1 MSLNYNIKDMNILKS
16 FFQVGLGTI
25 INILLSLFTT
35 PIITRIVDPVDYG
48 KFQIFTSYT
57 GIVVSFLYVGLNDAI
72 YRFFYS
78 RKDDK
83 EKSRLLK
90 LCFCVPLIISLF
102 SSVIAV
108 VLFKLNL
115 IDIDYSTLLFILFCI
130 NSIVNVCYTITMA
143 MLQNTKQSRVYSFAI
158 VMQKAIYCILSI
170 TLIKKIN
177 NNHLLIL
184 VIVTILSYLVSMSI
198 GIYATRKF
206 WNFFEVKYPDNTKEI
221 FKYSLPIYIYFIIY
235 SVYDV
240 LDKITIENNFSE
252 YDVGIYTSAFSIV
265 GLFAIIQTTFDVVWK
280 PIQTESYSSTSQ
292 DKILIKNGNRYMT
305 IIMFFVGINVIIF
318 RKIFVL
324 ILGQEYRTCVDL
336 IPFLVFN
343 PIFNTL
349 TVSVISGIEYSKKS
363 YLRMII
369 ITISLILELLISKLL
384 IPVLGI
390 YGVAISMALSLIIQY
405 YLTVYFSNRY
415 FYIDYGT
422 KKFSIILMLT
432 FIFAVVS
439 VYFSSLII
447 DIMLYVVCTVVL
459 YFLYKDEI
467 QSIYK
472 QLIALIENK
481 RKEEH

>member
-158 VMQKAIYCILSI
+158 VMQKAVYCILSI

-206 WNFFEVKYPDNTKEI
+206 WNFFEVKYPNNTKEI
-221 FKYSLPIYIYFIIY
+221 FKYSLPMYIYFIIQ
-235 SVYDV
+235 SV
-240 LDKITIENNFSE
+240 
-252 YDVGIYTSAFSIV
+252 
-265 GLFAIIQTTFDVVWK
+265 
-280 PIQTESYSSTSQ
+280 
-292 DKILIKNGNRYMT
+292 
-305 IIMFFVGINVIIF
+305 
-318 RKIFVL
+318 
-324 ILGQEYRTCVDL
+324 C
-336 IPFLVFN
+336 
-343 PIFNTL
+343 
-349 TVSVISGIEYSKKS
+349 
-363 YLRMII
+363 
-369 ITISLILELLISKLL
+369 
-384 IPVLGI
+384 
-390 YGVAISMALSLIIQY
+390 
-405 YLTVYFSNRY
+405 
-415 FYIDYGT
+415 
-422 KKFSIILMLT
+422 
-432 FIFAVVS
+432 
-439 VYFSSLII
+439 
-447 DIMLYVVCTVVL
+447 
-459 YFLYKDEI
+459 
-467 QSIYK
+467 
-472 QLIALIENK
+472 
-481 RKEEH
+481 

>member
-1 MSLNYNIKDMNILKS
+1 MSLNYNINDMNILKS
-16 FFQVGLGTI
+16 FFQVGLGTV

-78 RKDDK
+78 CKDDK
-83 EKSRLLK
+83 ERSSLLK

-108 VLFKLNL
+108 ILFKLNL
-115 IDIDYSTLLFILFCI
+115 ISVDYSILLFILFCI
-130 NSIVNVCYTITMA
+130 NSIVTACYTITMA

-158 VMQKAIYCILSI
+158 VLQKAIYCILGI
-170 TLIKKIN
+170 ILIEKIN

-184 VIVTILSYLVSMSI
+184 AIVTILSYFVSMSI
-198 GIYATRKF
+198 GIFATRKF
-206 WNFFEVKYPDNTKEI
+206 WNFFEVKYPNNTKEI
-221 FKYSLPIYIYFIIY
+221 FKYSLPMYIYFIIY

-240 LDKITIENNFSE
+240 VDKIIIENNFSE

-265 GLFAIIQTTFDVVWK
+265 GLFAIIQTTFNVIWK
-280 PIQTESYSSTSQ
+280 PIQTESYSSASE
-292 DKILIKNGNRYMT
+292 DKTLIKNGNRYMT
-305 IIMFFVGINVIIF
+305 ILMFFGGINIIMFRDIL
-318 RKIFVL
+318 VL
-324 ILGQEYRTCVDL
+324 FLGEKYRMCVDL

-349 TVSVISGIEYSKKS
+349 IISVISGIEYAKKS
-363 YLRMII
+363 YLRTII
-369 ITISLILELLISKLL
+369 ITVSLILELLISKLL
-384 IPVLGI
+384 IPILGT
-390 YGVAISMALSLIIQY
+390 YGVAISMSISLAVQY
-405 YLTVYFSNRY
+405 FLTIYFSNKY
-415 FYIDYGT
+415 YYIDYGI
-422 KKFSIILMLT
+422 KKMAIMLLLT
-432 FIFAVVS
+432 LIFAVVT
-439 VYFSSLII
+439 VYFSSLVM
-447 DIMLYVVCTVVL
+447 DILLYVICTIVL

-472 QLIALIENK
+472 QLVALIENK